1 MLVEET
7 VELSNEEDS
16 VAEIAEEDF
25 VKDEFVG
32 KGNVQAP
39 KIGSMAQDK
48 AKIKFF
54 FIGHLQGY

>member
-16 VAEIAEEDF
+16 VAEEDF

-48 AKIKFF
+48 AKINFF